1 MFFTSN
7 FLIFG
12 ICFIFFILLIFFCF
26 SNLFVRIL
34 FSIIAIL
41 VSICYFIIKSST
53 MHSFIRYLNDIVFTD
68 SIYWTIL
75 TLSIPILLLFLKPLI
90 VAMNNKAP
98 LVQFLSLSLF
108 IVLIIFI
115 FLIVWA
121 NFSYKMYMI

>member
-12 ICFIFFILLIFFCF
+12 ICFIFVLLLIIFCF

-34 FSIIAIL
+34 LSIIAIL

-53 MHSFIRYLNDIVFTD
+53 MHSFIRYLNDIGFTD
-68 SIYWTIL
+68 SIYWTML
-75 TLSIPILLLFLKPLI
+75 PLSIPILLLLLKPLI
-90 VAMNNKAP
+90 VAINNKAP
-98 LVQFLSLSLF
+98 LIQFLSLSLF

-115 FLIVWA
+115 FLIFWA
-121 NFSYKMYMI
+121 DFSYKMYMI